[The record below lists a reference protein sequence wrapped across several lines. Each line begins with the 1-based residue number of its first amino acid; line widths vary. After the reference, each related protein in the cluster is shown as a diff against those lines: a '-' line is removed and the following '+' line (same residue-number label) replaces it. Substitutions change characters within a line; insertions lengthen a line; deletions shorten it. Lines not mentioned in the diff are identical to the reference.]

1 MSLITDGFGRV
12 LGPTVNIGDAESGT
26 DTNKTWAVVEA
37 NSNMVLDGSRLKWS
51 SLILGTGE
59 WSASIGDASTKNI
72 DLRIAVPVF
81 STPTAVFKSI
91 ELCGRW
97 TSHFDK
103 YILRWT
109 NDQDISNNGVIE
121 AVREYGG
128 TKRIG
133 NAISRVNPGAFFL
146 RAQIETRRDDV
157 ALRLKMYTGTEPAAW
172 DLERFDNSDTRRLS
186 GKYALRLINAAGTAP
201 DELDDFVVSE
211 MVPQV
216 MVPDS
221 DVSAGTWTDEAGGVT
236 NLFSHIDE
244 PDPANDADYIKS
256 VVDPASALVK
266 FGMSNPAGTPSAG
279 NYSINIRHKKAP

>member
-1 MSLITDGFGRV
+1 MSLIIDGFGRS
-12 LGPTVNIGDAESGT
+12 LGPTFNIGNAEGGT
-26 DTNKTWAVVEA
+26 DTNKTWTAVETE
-37 NSNMVLDGSRLKWS
+37 SDMILDGSRLKWNS
-51 SLILGTGE
+51 RFGPTGE
-59 WSASIGDASTKNI
+59 WSASIGDVSAKNI
-72 DLRIAVPVF
+72 DIRLDVPVF
-81 STPTAVFKSI
+81 STPTALFKSI
-91 ELCGRW
+91 ELCGRQ
-97 TSHFDK
+97 TNHFDK

-109 NDQDISNNGVIE
+109 NDQDISNTGVIE

-133 NAISRVNPGAFFL
+133 SPIVKVQPGAFSL
-146 RAQIETRRDDV
+146 RAQIETRQNDV
-157 ALRLKMYTGTEPAAW
+157 ALRLKMYVGTEPAAW
-172 DLERFDNSDTRRLS
+172 DLERFDTDHIRRLT
-186 GKYALRLINAAGTAP
+186 GKYQLRLINADGTAP
-201 DELDDFVVSE
+201 DELDNFVVSE

-221 DVSAGTWTDEAGGVT
+221 DVSAGTWTDEAGGTT

-256 VVDPASALVK
+256 VVNPASALVK